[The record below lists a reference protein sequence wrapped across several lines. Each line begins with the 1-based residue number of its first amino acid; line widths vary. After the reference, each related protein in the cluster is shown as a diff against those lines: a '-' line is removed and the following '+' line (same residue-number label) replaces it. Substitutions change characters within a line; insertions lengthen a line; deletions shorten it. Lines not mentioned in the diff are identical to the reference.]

1 MKRSVGRK
9 SVRPIEPGPQ
19 GRCPSFAGRRRL
31 QFSFILPTGNVVDA
45 RGAGLLGEM
54 VAGNAA
60 FGYTSLKVSIPYP
73 RVRRV
78 ANEAR
83 GDATLLTSLHRF
95 VSQRFTSSRGLASV
109 SEEPDFGLAMDT
121 LTSVKDL
128 LFTLLLK
135 VGVASSFAALLAR
148 WNTFRR
154 VLFTEERDPDQKLKL
169 MLFMTPPLIVG
180 VSLRLVGFPYR
191 FADLSLEGAFLMGL
205 LGGRVVGPIGG
216 AIITIPALMAHEWL
230 AMPAAST
237 AGLLGG
243 LMRQA
248 IPNKEDLWNF
258 GPFTFLNIPRDVVRL
273 VRHAQMSWELLP
285 LLACVGLELGRVALA
300 IATKPKWLF
309 AIDPHW
315 NWWLLLCVLATVMS
329 VAAPLKIWNNTRV
342 EMNLEQHQQLLL
354 KARMDALSSQ
364 INPHFLFNTLN
375 TVSSLIRFDPDAA
388 RGVVLKL
395 SNILRRLLR
404 KHETFVPLREE
415 LQFIDDY
422 LDIEVARFGRDNLEI
437 VKKVDEEALEV
448 FVPSMLLQPIVE
460 NCLKHGLAPKIDGGK
475 IQLRTVNR
483 DGRLR
488 IEIEDNGVGI
498 SEEKMP
504 HVYVEGIGLSNVRE
518 RLRVLYGT
526 DFRLEIESPPGTGTL
541 IRIDIPELVSSMQPV
556 GT

>member
-1 MKRSVGRK
+1 
-9 SVRPIEPGPQ
+9 
-19 GRCPSFAGRRRL
+19 
-31 QFSFILPTGNVVDA
+31 
-45 RGAGLLGEM
+45 
-54 VAGNAA
+54 
-60 FGYTSLKVSIPYP
+60 
-73 RVRRV
+73 
-78 ANEAR
+78 
-83 GDATLLTSLHRF
+83 
-95 VSQRFTSSRGLASV
+95 
-109 SEEPDFGLAMDT
+109 
-121 LTSVKDL
+121 
-128 LFTLLLK
+128 
-135 VGVASSFAALLAR
+135 LLAR

-154 VLFTEERDPDQKLKL
+154 VLFTEERDVDQKLKL

-180 VSLRLVGFPYR
+180 VSLRLLGYPYR

-230 AMPAAST
+230 GMPAAST

-258 GPFTFLNIPRDVVRL
+258 GPFTFLNIPRDIVRL
-273 VRHAQMSWELLP
+273 VRHAKMSWELLP
-285 LLACVGLELGRVALA
+285 LMACVGLELGRVALVV
-300 IATKPKWLF
+300 ATKPQWLF

-315 NWWLLLCVLATVMS
+315 NWWLGLCVLATLMS
-329 VAAPLKIWNNTRV
+329 VAAPLKIWNNTRI
-342 EMNLEQHQQLLL
+342 EMNLERHQQLLL
-354 KARMDALSSQ
+354 RARMDALSSQ

-395 SNILRRLLR
+395 GNILRRLLR
-404 KHETFVPLREE
+404 KHESYVPLREE
-415 LQFIDDY
+415 LEFIDNY

-437 VKKVDEEALEV
+437 VKHVDDETLEA

-460 NCLKHGLAPKIDGGK
+460 NCVKHGLSPKIDGGR
-475 IQLRTVNR
+475 IELRTTNR
-483 DGRLR
+483 DGRLQ

-526 DFRLEIESPPGTGTL
+526 DFRLEIESHHGQGTL
-541 IRIDIPELVSSMQPV
+541 IRIDVPELVPAQQPV
-556 GT
+556 A

>member
-1 MKRSVGRK
+1 M
-9 SVRPIEPGPQ
+9 I
-19 GRCPSFAGRRRL
+19 
-31 QFSFILPTGNVVDA
+31 D
-45 RGAGLLGEM
+45 
-54 VAGNAA
+54 
-60 FGYTSLKVSIPYP
+60 TSIS
-73 RVRRV
+73 
-78 ANEAR
+78 A
-83 GDATLLTSLHRF
+83 
-95 VSQRFTSSRGLASV
+95 
-109 SEEPDFGLAMDT
+109 
-121 LTSVKDL
+121 KDL

-135 VGVASSFAALLAR
+135 VGVSASFAALLAR

-180 VSLRLVGFPYR
+180 VALRLVGFPYR

-216 AIITIPALMAHEWL
+216 AIITIPALMGHEWL
-230 AMPAAST
+230 GMPAAST

-258 GPFTFLNIPRDVVRL
+258 GPFTFLNIPRDLLRL
-273 VRHAQMSWELLP
+273 LRQAKMSWELLP
-285 LLACVGLELGRVALA
+285 LLACIGLELGRVALVL
-300 IATKPKWLF
+300 ATKSKWLF

-315 NWWLLLCVLATVMS
+315 NWWLILSVLATVMS
-329 VAAPLKIWNNTRV
+329 VAAPLKIWNNTRI
-342 EMNLEQHQQLLL
+342 EMNLERHQQLLL

-375 TVSSLIRFDPDAA
+375 TVSSLIRFDPDSA

-404 KHETFVPLREE
+404 KHETFVPLKEE
-415 LQFIDDY
+415 LDFIDDY
-422 LDIEVARFGRDNLEI
+422 LDIEVARFGRYNLEFTREI
-437 VKKVDEEALEV
+437 ADEALEA

-460 NCLKHGLAPKIDGGK
+460 NCLKHGLASKLEGGR
-475 IQLRTVNR
+475 IQMRSTNR
-483 DGRLR
+483 DGRLN
-488 IEIEDNGVGI
+488 IEIQDNGAGI

-518 RLRVLYGT
+518 RLRVLYGA
-526 DFRLEIESPPGTGTL
+526 DFRLEIESRSGEGTL
-541 IRIDIPELVSSMQPV
+541 IRIDIPELVSTMQTV
-556 GT
+556 S

>member
-1 MKRSVGRK
+1 
-9 SVRPIEPGPQ
+9 
-19 GRCPSFAGRRRL
+19 
-31 QFSFILPTGNVVDA
+31 
-45 RGAGLLGEM
+45 
-54 VAGNAA
+54 
-60 FGYTSLKVSIPYP
+60 
-73 RVRRV
+73 
-78 ANEAR
+78 
-83 GDATLLTSLHRF
+83 
-95 VSQRFTSSRGLASV
+95 
-109 SEEPDFGLAMDT
+109 MDT

-169 MLFMTPPLIVG
+169 MLFMTPPLILG

-216 AIITIPALMAHEWL
+216 AIITIPALAAHEWL

-248 IPNKEDLWNF
+248 IPNKEELWNF
-258 GPFTFLNIPRDVVRL
+258 GPFTFLNIPRDVVRF
-273 VRHAQMSWELLP
+273 VRHTKMSWELLP
-285 LLACVGLELGRVALA
+285 LLACVVLELGRVALA
-300 IATKPKWLF
+300 VGTNPKWLF
-309 AIDPHW
+309 AIEPQWD
-315 NWWLLLCVLATVMS
+315 WWLTLCVLATLMS
-329 VAAPLKIWNNTRV
+329 VAAPLKIWNNTRI
-342 EMNLEQHQQLLL
+342 EMNLERHQQLLL

-437 VKKVDEEALEV
+437 IKNVDEDALEA

-460 NCLKHGLAPKIDGGK
+460 NCLKHGLAPKIDGGR
-475 IQLRTVNR
+475 IQLRTTNSG
-483 DGRLR
+483 GRLH

-518 RLRVLYGT
+518 RLRVLYGA
-526 DFRLEIESPPGTGTL
+526 DFRLEIESHTGQGTV
-541 IRIDIPELVSSMQPV
+541 IRIDIPELVSTMQAV
-556 GT
+556 G

>member
-1 MKRSVGRK
+1 MENAT
-9 SVRPIEPGPQ
+9 PI
-19 GRCPSFAGRRRL
+19 R
-31 QFSFILPTGNVVDA
+31 
-45 RGAGLLGEM
+45 
-54 VAGNAA
+54 
-60 FGYTSLKVSIPYP
+60 
-73 RVRRV
+73 
-78 ANEAR
+78 
-83 GDATLLTSLHRF
+83 
-95 VSQRFTSSRGLASV
+95 
-109 SEEPDFGLAMDT
+109 
-121 LTSVKDL
+121 DL

-135 VGVASSFAALLAR
+135 VGVSSSIAALLAR

-180 VSLRLVGFPYR
+180 VSLRLVGLPYR

-216 AIITIPALMAHEWL
+216 AIITIPALISHEWL
-230 AMPAAST
+230 AVAAAST

-243 LMRQA
+243 LIRQA
-248 IPNKEDLWNF
+248 IPNKEDIWNF
-258 GPFTFLNIPRDVVRL
+258 VTFTLLNIPRATVKLLRKAEL
-273 VRHAQMSWELLP
+273 SWEMAP
-285 LLACVGLELGRVALA
+285 LTTCIGLELGRVALVH
-300 IATKPKWLF
+300 ATKLKWLF
-309 AIDPHW
+309 AIDPNW
-315 NWWLLLCVLATVMS
+315 DWWLGLVVIATLMS
-329 VAAPLKIWNNTRV
+329 VAPPLKIWNNTRI
-342 EMNLEQHQQLLL
+342 EMSLERHQQLLL

-375 TVSSLIRFDPDAA
+375 TVSALIRIDPDSA

-404 KHETFVPLREE
+404 KHETFVPLSEE

-437 VKKVDEEALEV
+437 VKQLGEETLEA

-460 NCLKHGLAPKIDGGK
+460 NCLKHGLAPKLGGGK
-475 IQLRTVNR
+475 IQLRTTTH
-483 DGRLR
+483 DGRLH

-518 RLRVLYGT
+518 RLHVLYGT
-526 DFRLEIESPPGTGTL
+526 DFNLDIQSRSGEGTV
-541 IRIDIPELVSSMQPV
+541 IRIDVPALVPAMQEV
-556 GT
+556 G

>member
-1 MKRSVGRK
+1 MEAATP
-9 SVRPIEPGPQ
+9 VR
-19 GRCPSFAGRRRL
+19 
-31 QFSFILPTGNVVDA
+31 
-45 RGAGLLGEM
+45 
-54 VAGNAA
+54 
-60 FGYTSLKVSIPYP
+60 
-73 RVRRV
+73 
-78 ANEAR
+78 
-83 GDATLLTSLHRF
+83 
-95 VSQRFTSSRGLASV
+95 
-109 SEEPDFGLAMDT
+109 
-121 LTSVKDL
+121 DL

-135 VGVASSFAALLAR
+135 VGVASSIAALLAR
-148 WNTFRR
+148 WTTFRR
-154 VLFTEERDPDQKLKL
+154 VLFTEQRDPDQKLKL
-169 MLFMTPPLIVG
+169 MFFMTPMLIVG
-180 VSLRLVGFPYR
+180 VTLRLVGGPGYS

-216 AIITIPALMAHEWL
+216 AIITIPALIAHEWL

-243 LMRQA
+243 LIRQA

-258 GPFTFLNIPRDVVRL
+258 GPFTFLNIPKAIL
-273 VRHAQMSWELLP
+273 KLLGKAQLSWEMAP
-285 LLACVGLELGRVALA
+285 LAACVGLEVGRVALVQ
-300 IATKPKWLF
+300 ATKTKWLF
-309 AIDPHW
+309 AIDAHW
-315 NWWLLLCVLATVMS
+315 NWWLGLTVIATLMS
-329 VAAPLKIWNNTRV
+329 VAAPLKIWNNTRI
-342 EMNLEQHQQLLL
+342 EMNLERHQQLLL

-375 TVSSLIRFDPDAA
+375 TVTALIRVDPDTA

-415 LQFIDDY
+415 LEFIDDY

-437 VKKVDEEALEV
+437 VKQMDDETLEA

-460 NCLKHGLAPKIDGGK
+460 NCLKHGLAPKLEGGR
-475 IQLRTVNR
+475 IQLRTTNT
-483 DGRLR
+483 DGRLH

-526 DFRLEIESPPGTGTL
+526 DFHLDIQSKPGEGTV
-541 IRIDIPELVSSMQPV
+541 IRIDIPEVVSTMQTV
-556 GT
+556 G

>member
-1 MKRSVGRK
+1 MPVATT
-9 SVRPIEPGPQ
+9 SVR
-19 GRCPSFAGRRRL
+19 
-31 QFSFILPTGNVVDA
+31 
-45 RGAGLLGEM
+45 
-54 VAGNAA
+54 
-60 FGYTSLKVSIPYP
+60 
-73 RVRRV
+73 
-78 ANEAR
+78 
-83 GDATLLTSLHRF
+83 
-95 VSQRFTSSRGLASV
+95 
-109 SEEPDFGLAMDT
+109 
-121 LTSVKDL
+121 DL

-135 VGVASSFAALLAR
+135 VGVSASIAALLAR
-148 WNTFRR
+148 WQTFRR

-180 VSLRLVGFPYR
+180 VTLRLGSYQYR

-216 AIITIPALMAHEWL
+216 AIITIPALIFHEWL
-230 AMPAAST
+230 AMPAASF

-243 LMRQA
+243 IIRQA

-258 GPFTFLNIPRDVVRL
+258 GPFTFLNIPKAVVRL
-273 VRHAQMSWELLP
+273 MTRAELFWEMAP
-285 LLACVGLELGRVALA
+285 LMACVGLELGRVALVT
-300 IATKPKWLF
+300 ATKTNWLF

-315 NWWLLLCVLATVMS
+315 DWWLGLTVIATLMS

-342 EMNLEQHQQLLL
+342 EMNLERHQQLLL
-354 KARMDALSSQ
+354 KARMDALASQ

-375 TVSSLIRFDPDAA
+375 TVSALIRFDPDAA

-415 LQFIDDY
+415 LEFIDNY
-422 LDIEVARFGRDNLEI
+422 LDIEVARFGRDNLDI
-437 VKKVDEEALEV
+437 VKQLDGDTLET

-460 NCLKHGLAPKIDGGK
+460 NCLKHGLAPKLEGGR
-475 IQLRTVNR
+475 IQLRTTNH
-483 DGRLR
+483 DGRLH

-526 DFRLEIESPPGTGTL
+526 DFNLDIQSQPGEGTI
-541 IRIDIPELVSSMQPV
+541 IRIDIPEVVATMQAV
-556 GT
+556 K